1 MASAQYAV
9 ITLSELPPSTNA
21 LFANS
26 SRGRFKTPAYKA
38 WIHSAGWEL
47 REQRPASVTGSYAL
61 EMRFGRKNKRRDL
74 DNNIKAVSDLLV
86 SHRVVEDDSLCRK
99 ITAEWVSEPGV
110 HIMVVSTKGV
120 G

>member
-1 MASAQYAV
+1 MSAAQYAV

-38 WIHSAGWEL
+38 WISTAGWEL
-47 REQRPASVTGSYAL
+47 REQRPKTVAGAYAL

-74 DNNIKAVSDLLV
+74 DNTIKAVSDLLV
-86 SHRVVEDDSLCRK
+86 EHRVVEDDSLCRK
-99 ITAEWVSEPGV
+99 IVAEWVTEPGV
-110 HIMVVSTKGV
+110 HIMVVSTKEV
-120 G
+120 A

>member
-1 MASAQYAV
+1 MSNAQYAV
-9 ITLSELPPSTNA
+9 VTLSELPPSTNA

-38 WIHSAGWEL
+38 WIVSAGWEL
-47 REQRPASVTGSYAL
+47 REQHPAAVPGPYAL

-99 ITAEWVSEPGV
+99 IVAEWVTEPGV
-110 HIMVVSTKGV
+110 HIMVASTKGV